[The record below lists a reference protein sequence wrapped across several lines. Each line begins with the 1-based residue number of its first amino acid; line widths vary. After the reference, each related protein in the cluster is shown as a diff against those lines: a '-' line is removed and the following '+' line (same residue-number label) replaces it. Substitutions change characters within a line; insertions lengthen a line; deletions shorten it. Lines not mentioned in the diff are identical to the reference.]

1 VVKRTKIFPLHF
13 FTFLP
18 YKNEVYNNLYFP
30 IGWEIQ
36 CVCMI
41 FFVHI
46 GEKYHQAKNCFN
58 ASCQVP
64 SPTDHPFQI

>member
-1 VVKRTKIFPLHF
+1 MK
-13 FTFLP
+13 
-18 YKNEVYNNLYFP
+18 
-30 IGWEIQ
+30 
-36 CVCMI
+36 

-64 SPTDHPFQI
+64 SPTDHPFQIKKKQSPPDLGPLRVKVRKT